1 MSVSDWEDDQDPRP
15 PLMGEPVDEE
25 YIFMGDS
32 LEPSDNE
39 EIIFGGRLSQGWLE
53 RLPDKLLKVLF
64 ELADPAEV
72 GWAIEPLDVSSHQR
86 CRELLSGSDLV
97 AFEAAV
103 DGRSQPPAGFS
114 TYEVMLTFE
123 GIVIGRLEDLLQ
135 KLCVSTLSQEVL
147 VTHFDG
153 RLIAP
158 RTSRLWANIGAWL
171 PAISD
176 LLSQQLRFWGLQGAK
191 GCLSLY
197 PLDATHI
204 LWLSGE
210 SKEGLRRVRHYLP
223 IYHEELLEE
232 LRAFQD

>member
-1 MSVSDWEDDQDPRP
+1 MSVSDWE
-15 PLMGEPVDEE
+15 EPVDED
-25 YIFMGDS
+25 YPFMGDS
-32 LEPSDNE
+32 LEFEDNE
-39 EIIFGGRLSQGWLE
+39 EIVLGGRLSQGWLE
-53 RLPDKLLKVLF
+53 RLPDSLLKVFL

-72 GWAIEPLDVSSHQR
+72 GWVMDPLDVAAQQR
-86 CRELLSGSDLV
+86 CREFLSGSDLV

-114 TYEVMLTFE
+114 AYEVLLTFE
-123 GIVIGRLEDLLQ
+123 GIRIGRLEDLLQ
-135 KLCVSTLSQEVL
+135 KLCVSTCSQEVL
-147 VTHFDG
+147 VTHLDG

-158 RTSRLWANIGAWL
+158 RTSRLGAKIEAWL

-176 LLSQQLRFWGLQGAK
+176 DLLLQLRFWGLQGAK
-191 GCLSLY
+191 GCLSVY
-197 PLDATHI
+197 PLNATHI

-223 IYHEELLEE
+223 IYHQQLLEE